1 MRGDEKFDLSFKI
14 LTVGESGV
22 GKTSLLLQYVESTFG
37 ESLLSTVGID
47 FKCKTVEVDQ
57 KKVRL
62 QIWDTAGQERF
73 HSMASWYFRDANGLV
88 LVYDITHIRS
98 FERVSGWV
106 DNVRKSAPA
115 DVEIF
120 LVGNKADKQY
130 KRVVSHEKGAE
141 LAANYNITFFETSAK
156 TGENVNNVF
165 EELTKLIYENYKK
178 NKRQSPI
185 PEVAKLSAPP
195 VVEERSACCSYT

>member
-1 MRGDEKFDLSFKI
+1 MKADEKFDLSFKI

-22 GKTSLLLQYVESTFG
+22 GKTSLLLQYVESNFN

-47 FKCKTVEVDQ
+47 FKCRTVEVDN

-88 LVYDITHIRS
+88 LVYDITHLRS

-106 DNVRKSAPA
+106 DNVRKSAPQ
-115 DVEIF
+115 DVVIF
-120 LVGNKADKQY
+120 LVGNKSDKQY
-130 KRVVSHEKGAE
+130 KRVVSHEKGQE
-141 LAANYNITFFETSAK
+141 LAESYNIKFFETSAK
-156 TGENVNNVF
+156 MGTGVNEVF
-165 EELTKLIYENYKK
+165 KDLTQCIYNNWKSQ
-178 NKRQSPI
+178 RRATPPSPTVTQLQSP
-185 PEVAKLSAPP
+185 PSPKS
-195 VVEERSACCSYT
+195 SMCCGG